1 MPAFNLIKQSDGTYF
16 VEGNMTFSTL
26 NKKTIKS
33 FGFLNTTKEIC
44 IDLEKVTVADSA
56 GLALMIEWIKHS
68 KLLNSKLRFKNI
80 PQQLLTLAKLS
91 DLDLQE
97 FLTDFS

>member
-33 FGFLNTTKEIC
+33 FDFLNTTKEIC
-44 IDLEKVTVADSA
+44 IDLEKVTAADSA

-68 KLLNSKLRFKNI
+68 KLLNTKLTFKNV

-91 DLDLQE
+91 NLDLHE
-97 FLTDFS
+97 F